1 MRVTLDGTSIGRGLG
16 AAVPVLNLSV
26 DAGVPSAIPVESDE
40 RPMLVSMLL
49 AGRIRPD
56 AGRILVDGRDD
67 LDVLRV
73 STALVDTPVVAEPGS
88 EIPLATILAEELSF
102 ASAASSRR
110 AVRRLLDQ
118 HGLIDYAR
126 LPVRA
131 LPPVDR
137 IRVFSELAV
146 LRPGV
151 TAIVVTSPE
160 RHGGESLGWYGPLA
174 QIAARGVTVSIV
186 TDRATAD
193 ILYGLGARD
202 PFQSLDPS
210 TLES

>member
-1 MRVTLDGTSIGRGLG
+1 
-16 AAVPVLNLSV
+16 
-26 DAGVPSAIPVESDE
+26 
-40 RPMLVSMLL
+40 
-49 AGRIRPD
+49 
-56 AGRILVDGRDD
+56 
-67 LDVLRV
+67 

-131 LPPVDR
+131 LPPADR

-160 RHGGESLGWYGPLA
+160 RHGG
-174 QIAARGVTVSIV
+174 
-186 TDRATAD
+186 
-193 ILYGLGARD
+193 
-202 PFQSLDPS
+202 
-210 TLES
+210 